1 MLDFGIRLAR
11 IGRKFLLVA
20 RLTIA
25 LPLHFTIASTI
36 SATSWGAFPSART
49 ISGSPFL
56 ISRPTSKWAMRA
68 TLLMASRLVRFVNP
82 LNPASNLARSSR
94 VAIEKVSDGQFK
106 LQCAVVFL
114 RTWENHCRKIFNENS
129 TQLFRRFD

>member
-11 IGRKFLLVA
+11 IKRKCFLVA

-25 LPLHFTIASTI
+25 RPVLFTIASTI
-36 SATSWGAFPSART
+36 SATSWEVFPSARI

-56 ISRPTSKWAMRA
+56 ISRPTSKWAIRA
-68 TLLMASRLVRFVNP
+68 TLFMASRFACFVYP
-82 LNPASNLARSSR
+82 LNHASNLGNAIR

-106 LQCAVVFL
+106 LQCAVVSFEL
-114 RTWENHCRKIFNENS
+114 G
-129 TQLFRRFD
+129 